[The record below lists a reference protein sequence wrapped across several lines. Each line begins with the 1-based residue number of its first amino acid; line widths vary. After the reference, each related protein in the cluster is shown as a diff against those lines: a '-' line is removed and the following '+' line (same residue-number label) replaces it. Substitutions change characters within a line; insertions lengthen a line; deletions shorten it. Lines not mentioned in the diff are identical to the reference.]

1 MGPGLF
7 LYIESD
13 IDFNTNGNANERE
26 KCMRVIRTSFIIV
39 FCIVGALFLAY
50 QGVYWMVQNN
60 RKAQYAELVSFFDS
74 QEVRGDIEKVLKSK
88 DPQAFTEAGAIRE
101 YDLDFN
107 SIAEGTGRSIRVLIN
122 GDSNLYISVKYIFV
136 NNRWEMS
143 VLVSSY
149 ELQKLLETKE

>member
-1 MGPGLF
+1 M
-7 LYIESD
+7 
-13 IDFNTNGNANERE
+13 NER
-26 KCMRVIRTSFIIV
+26 KNSMRTIRTSFIIV

-60 RKAQYAELVSFFDS
+60 KKAQYAELVSFFDS

-101 YDLDFN
+101 YDLDYS

>member
-1 MGPGLF
+1 
-7 LYIESD
+7 
-13 IDFNTNGNANERE
+13 
-26 KCMRVIRTSFIIV
+26 MRVIRTSFIIV
-39 FCIVGALFLAY
+39 FCIAGALFLAY

-60 RKAQYAELVSFFDS
+60 KKAQYAELVSFFDS

-122 GDSNLYISVKYIFV
+122 GDSNLYIGVKYIFV

>member
-1 MGPGLF
+1 
-7 LYIESD
+7 
-13 IDFNTNGNANERE
+13 
-26 KCMRVIRTSFIIV
+26 MRVIRTSFIIV

-50 QGVYWMVQNN
+50 QGVSWMVQNN
-60 RKAQYAELVSFFDS
+60 QKAQYAELVSFFDS

>member
-1 MGPGLF
+1 
-7 LYIESD
+7 
-13 IDFNTNGNANERE
+13 
-26 KCMRVIRTSFIIV
+26 MRVIRTSFIIV

-60 RKAQYAELVSFFDS
+60 KKAQYAELVSFFDS

-107 SIAEGTGRSIRVLIN
+107 SIAEGNGRSIRVLIN

>member
-1 MGPGLF
+1 
-7 LYIESD
+7 
-13 IDFNTNGNANERE
+13 
-26 KCMRVIRTSFIIV
+26 MRVIRISFTIV

-50 QGVYWMVQNN
+50 QGVNWMVQNN
-60 RKAQYAELVSFFDS
+60 KKAQYAELVSFFDS

-88 DPQAFTEAGAIRE
+88 NPQALTEAGAIRE

-122 GDSNLYISVKYIFV
+122 GDSNLYIGVKYIFV

>member
-1 MGPGLF
+1 
-7 LYIESD
+7 
-13 IDFNTNGNANERE
+13 
-26 KCMRVIRTSFIIV
+26 MRVIRTSFIIV

-50 QGVYWMVQNN
+50 QGVNWMVQNN

>member
-1 MGPGLF
+1 
-7 LYIESD
+7 
-13 IDFNTNGNANERE
+13 
-26 KCMRVIRTSFIIV
+26 MRVIRTSFIIV

-50 QGVYWMVQNN
+50 QGVNWMVQNN
-60 RKAQYAELVSFFDS
+60 KKEQYAELVSFFDS

-122 GDSNLYISVKYIFV
+122 GDSSIYLGVKYIFS
-136 NNRWEMS
+136 NNKWQMS
-143 VLVSSY
+143 IVTVSNKLHVLLKS
-149 ELQKLLETKE
+149 KE

>member
-1 MGPGLF
+1 
-7 LYIESD
+7 
-13 IDFNTNGNANERE
+13 
-26 KCMRVIRTSFIIV
+26 MRVIRTSFIIV

-50 QGVYWMVQNN
+50 QGVNWMVQNN
-60 RKAQYAELVSFFDS
+60 KKAQYAELVSFFDS

-88 DPQAFTEAGAIRE
+88 DPQAFTEAGTIRE

-122 GDSNLYISVKYIFV
+122 GDSNLYIGVKYIFV

>member
-1 MGPGLF
+1 
-7 LYIESD
+7 
-13 IDFNTNGNANERE
+13 
-26 KCMRVIRTSFIIV
+26 MRVIRTSFIIV

-50 QGVYWMVQNN
+50 QGVSWMVQNN
-60 RKAQYAELVSFFDS
+60 KKAQYAELVSFFDS

-88 DPQAFTEAGAIRE
+88 DPQAFTEVGAIRE

-122 GDSNLYISVKYIFV
+122 GDSNLYIGVKYIFV

>member
-1 MGPGLF
+1 
-7 LYIESD
+7 
-13 IDFNTNGNANERE
+13 
-26 KCMRVIRTSFIIV
+26 MRVIRTSFIIV

-50 QGVYWMVQNN
+50 QGVNWMVQNN
-60 RKAQYAELVSFFDS
+60 KKEQYAELVSFFDS
-74 QEVRGDIEKVLKSK
+74 QEVRGAIEKVLKSK

>member
-1 MGPGLF
+1 
-7 LYIESD
+7 
-13 IDFNTNGNANERE
+13 
-26 KCMRVIRTSFIIV
+26 MRVIRTSFIIV

-60 RKAQYAELVSFFDS
+60 KKAQYAELVSFFDS

-122 GDSNLYISVKYIFV
+122 GDSNLYIGVKYIFV